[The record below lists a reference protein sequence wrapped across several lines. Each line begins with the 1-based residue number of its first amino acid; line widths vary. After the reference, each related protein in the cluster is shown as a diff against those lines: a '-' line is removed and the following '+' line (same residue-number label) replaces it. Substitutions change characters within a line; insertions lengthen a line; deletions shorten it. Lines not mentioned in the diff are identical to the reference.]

1 MAAMAG
7 WQGAQEEAKQSPS
20 VGPSLG
26 GGAVA
31 AEVVRC
37 GGGGVRDVRVRH
49 EERDNSE
56 SLSGCAN
63 RHGSRGRGGD
73 GLRGSSSPAWHVPPH
88 APPPDTLSTNAVHTE
103 QRQKWA
109 NNMNNLV
116 CFSPEQTKAKEN

>member
-1 MAAMAG
+1 MIHLAAAPRGEEKGGGGGMAAMAG

-31 AEVVRC
+31 GEVVRC
-37 GGGGVRDVRVRH
+37 GGGGARDVRVRH

-63 RHGSRGRGGD
+63 RHGSRGGEGTD
-73 GLRGSSSPAWHVPPH
+73 
-88 APPPDTLSTNAVHTE
+88 
-103 QRQKWA
+103 
-109 NNMNNLV
+109 
-116 CFSPEQTKAKEN
+116 